1 MSKQSVTSLATSIAL
16 ALTVFASG
24 AGQAAPRDYS
34 QLMVPAGAVTDVP
47 PPLMASRRG
56 EIEVAVRLT
65 GKPLAAVAGSKQGS
79 KWSRSKQKTYLA
91 NLNSAQSAV
100 MSQVSA
106 LGGTEIARLSKAHN
120 AVIVSIDAKKVPELT
135 KISGVAGVRRIINY
149 EQSLSDTV
157 PYIGASAV
165 QSTGVDGTGV
175 RVAVLDSG
183 IDYTHFNLGG
193 PGTVDFYDDC
203 YAGRDAAPVGDCA
216 NFFGAGAPKVVGG
229 FDFVGEAWPTF
240 GPRTEDPN
248 PIDADGHGTHVADI
262 IGGRSADGS
271 HKGVAPGASLY
282 AVKVCSAVSSSCNG
296 IALLKGMEFA
306 LDPNGD
312 GNISDAVDVIN
323 MSLGS
328 SYGQREDDLS
338 AATSNA
344 SKFGVSVVVSAGNS
358 ADRPFIT
365 GSPSSTPEAISVA
378 QTNVPSAITYALQ
391 VNAPPSIAGVY
402 PNTNTLDWAPITTG
416 FTGDVTYTGDLG
428 APLACDPLAA
438 GALAGKVALIDRG
451 ACSISFKV
459 HNAAVAGAIGVLLAN
474 NAAGD
479 PPTFSFGGTPGDVP
493 FVPAQTMVI
502 TQATGN
508 LLKANLAGLNV
519 TVSPA
524 AATSLAG
531 SIVASSSRG
540 PSYSYGAIKPEIGA
554 PGASLSAQA
563 GTGNGQTPFGGT
575 SGAAPMVAGAAALLL
590 QSEPKLRPHEV
601 KARLVNSAE
610 KNVFTNPATQ
620 PGVLAPISRI
630 GGGEVRVD
638 NAVELT
644 TAMWDAADPA
654 GVALSFGAYRS
665 TGVVTY
671 RKKVLVRNYS
681 PAARTYA
688 ISRSFRYADDAA
700 SGAATLS
707 SPATISV
714 PANGTATFTLSLRLD
729 PSKVAN
735 WPFANSGGN
744 LGNGS
749 LLNGP
754 EIDGYPTLSDGTD
767 TVSLPWHILPHKA
780 SNVVPAATTLALG
793 GAASGVLNLS
803 NTGAATAALVD
814 VYALGATSPKI
825 DAAFAPRPG
834 DNYAIIDLKSV
845 GTQYVPNGAGAGLDL
860 ALFAI
865 NTWGAR
871 SHPNYP
877 AEFDVY
883 IDTNNDGNDDFVLY
897 TVELTGFAATG
908 QNVVVLLNLNTGA
921 SVTRFFSVSDLSS
934 ANMIMPVLLRD
945 LGITGATKISYQVFA
960 FDNYFTGAL
969 TDVSDRVTMTLGTPR
984 FAAAEEFFSIP
995 VGGAKALTVNRDAA
1009 GDAASPSQSGL
1020 LLMYYDGK
1028 TGAEASAITVTP

>member
-1 MSKQSVTSLATSIAL
+1 MSKHSVTSLATSIAL

-34 QLMVPAGAVTDVP
+34 SLMVPAGAVTDVP
-47 PPLMASRRG
+47 PPIMASRRG

-79 KWSRSKQKTYLA
+79 KWSRSKQRTYLA
-91 NLNSAQSAV
+91 NLNAAQSAV

-106 LGGTEIARLSKAHN
+106 LGGTEIARVSKAHN

-135 KISGVAGVRRIINY
+135 KISGVAGVRRVINY
-149 EQSLSDTV
+149 QHSLSETV

-165 QSTGVDGTGV
+165 QASGVDGTGV

-183 IDYTHFNLGG
+183 VDYTHFNLGG
-193 PGTVDFYDDC
+193 PGTVDFYNDC
-203 YAGRDAAPVGDCA
+203 YAGRNAAPVGDCA
-216 NFFGAGAPKVVGG
+216 NFFGAAAPKVVGG
-229 FDFVGEAWPTF
+229 FDFVGEVWPS
-240 GPRTEDPN
+240 GARSEDPN
-248 PIDADGHGTHVADI
+248 PIDFEGHGTHVADI
-262 IGGRSADGS
+262 IAGRSADGS

-282 AVKVCSAVSSSCNG
+282 AVKVCSAVASSCNG
-296 IALLKGMEFA
+296 IALLLGMEFA
-306 LDPNGD
+306 LDPDGD

-358 ADRPFIT
+358 ADRPFIA
-365 GSPSSTPEAISVA
+365 GSPSTTPEAISVA
-378 QTNVPSAITYALQ
+378 QTNVPSAVTYALQ
-391 VNAPPSIAGVY
+391 VNSPAAIAGVY
-402 PNTNTLDWAPITTG
+402 RNTNTVDWAPITTG
-416 FTGDVTYTGDLG
+416 FTGDVTYTADLG
-428 APLACDPLAA
+428 SALACAA
-438 GALAGKVALIDRG
+438 LPAGSLAGKVALIDRG
-451 ACSISFKV
+451 TCAISVKV
-459 HNAAVAGAIGVLLAN
+459 HNAAVAGAVGVLLAN

-479 PPTFSFGGTPGDVP
+479 PPSFSFGGPDP
-493 FVPAQTMVI
+493 FVPAQTMI
-502 TQATGN
+502 LSQANGN
-508 LLKANLAGLNV
+508 TLKANRAGLNV

-531 SIVASSSRG
+531 SMVASSSRG

-554 PGASLSAQA
+554 PGASLSAEV
-563 GTGNGQTPFGGT
+563 GTGNGQTQFGGT
-575 SGAAPMVAGAAALLL
+575 SGAAPMVSGAVALLL
-590 QSEPKLRPHEV
+590 QAEPTLKPHEV

-654 GVALSFGAYRS
+654 GVALSFGAHRS

-681 PAARTYA
+681 PAARSYT
-688 ISRSFRYADDAA
+688 ITPSFRYADDQA
-700 SGAATLS
+700 SGAATIS
-707 SPATISV
+707 APASVAV
-714 PANGTATFTLSLRLD
+714 PANGTATFLLSLRLD
-729 PSKVAN
+729 PSKAAN
-735 WPFANSGGN
+735 WPFRNSGAN
-744 LGNGS
+744 LGNGP

-754 EIDGYPTLSDGTD
+754 EIDGYLTLSDGTD
-767 TVSLPWHILPHKA
+767 TLSLPWHILPHKA
-780 SNVVPAATTLALG
+780 SNVVPATMTLALG
-793 GAASGVLNLS
+793 GADSGVLNLT
-803 NTGAATAALVD
+803 NNGAATAATVD
-814 VYALGATSPKI
+814 VYALGATSPKL
-825 DAAFAPRPG
+825 DPGFMPRPG

-845 GTQYVPNGAGAGLDL
+845 GTQYCPSCAGPGADL

-897 TVELTGFAATG
+897 TTELTGFAATG

-921 SVTRFFSVSDLSS
+921 SVIRFFSTSDLSS
-934 ANMIMPVLLRD
+934 ANMIMPALLSD
-945 LGITGATKISYQVFA
+945 LGITSATKISYQVFA

-969 TDVSDRVTMTLGTPR
+969 TDVSDRVTVTLGTPR
-984 FAAAEEFFSIP
+984 FFADEEFFSIP
-995 VGGAKALTVNRDAA
+995 VGGAKALTVNRNAA

>member
-1 MSKQSVTSLATSIAL
+1 MSKHSVTSLATSIAL

-34 QLMVPAGAVTDVP
+34 KLMVPAGSVTDAP

-65 GKPLAAVAGSKQGS
+65 GKPLAAVAGSKQGT

-91 NLNSAQSAV
+91 QINTAQNAV
-100 MSQVSA
+100 MSQISA

-135 KISGVAGVRRIINY
+135 KISGVAGVRRILDY
-149 EQSLSDTV
+149 KQSLSETV

-165 QSTGVDGTGV
+165 QALGVDGTGV

-183 IDYTHFNLGG
+183 IDFTHFNFGG
-193 PGTVDFYDDC
+193 PGTVDFYDTC
-203 YAGRDAAPVGDCA
+203 YAGRNAAPVGDCA
-216 NFFGAGAPKVVGG
+216 TYFGPGATKVVGG
-229 FDFVGEAWPTF
+229 YDFVGEVWPDDALA
-240 GPRTEDPN
+240 PDPN
-248 PIDADGHGTHVADI
+248 PIALDSHGTHVSDI
-262 IGGRSADGS
+262 IAGRSADGT

-282 AVKVCSAVSSSCNG
+282 GVKVCSAISSACSGVAILQG
-296 IALLKGMEFA
+296 IEFA

-312 GNISDAVDVIN
+312 GDISDAVDVIN

-328 SYGQREDDLS
+328 SYGQREDDSS
-338 AATSNA
+338 AATANA
-344 SKFGVSVVVSAGNS
+344 SKFGVTVVVSAGNS

-378 QTNVPSAITYALQ
+378 QTNVPSAVTYALQ
-391 VNAPPSIAGVY
+391 VNAPAAVAGIY
-402 PNTNTLDWAPITTG
+402 PNTNTVDWAPITTG
-416 FTGDVTYTGDLG
+416 FSGDVTYTGDLG

-438 GALAGKVALIDRG
+438 GALAGRVALIDRG
-451 ACSISFKV
+451 ACAISIKV
-459 HNAAVAGAIGVLLAN
+459 HNAAVAGAIGVLIAN

-479 PPTFSFGGTPGDVP
+479 PPSFSFGGPDP
-493 FVPAQTMVI
+493 FVPAQTMI
-502 TQATGN
+502 LTQANGN
-508 LLKANLAGLNV
+508 LLKANRTGLNV

-524 AATSLAG
+524 AATSLVG
-531 SIVASSSRG
+531 SMVASSSRG

-554 PGASLSAQA
+554 PGASLSAEA
-563 GTGNGQTPFGGT
+563 GTGNGETVFGGT
-575 SGAAPMVAGAAALLL
+575 SGAAPMVSGAVALLL
-590 QSEPKLRPHEV
+590 QAEPTLRPHEV

-610 KNVFTNPATQ
+610 KNVFTNPATL

-638 NAVELT
+638 RAVDLT

-665 TGVVTY
+665 TGVATY

-681 PAARTYA
+681 PAARVYSITP
-688 ISRSFRYADDAA
+688 SFRYANDQA
-700 SGAATLS
+700 SGAATVTA
-707 SPATISV
+707 PATVAV

-729 PSKVAN
+729 PSRAAN
-735 WPFANSGGN
+735 WPFGNSGGN

-754 EIDGYPTLSDGTD
+754 EIDGYLTLSDGTD
-767 TVSLPWHILPHKA
+767 SVSLPWHILPHKA
-780 SNVVPAATTLALG
+780 SNVVPATTTLALG
-793 GAASGVLNLS
+793 GAASGVLNLT
-803 NTGAATAALVD
+803 NNGAATAATVD
-814 VYALGATSPKI
+814 VYALGATSPQI
-825 DAAFAPRPG
+825 DAGFAPRPG

-845 GTQYVPNGAGAGLDL
+845 GTQYCPSCAGPGADL
-860 ALFAI
+860 VLFAI

-883 IDTNNDGNDDFVLY
+883 IDTNDDGNDDFVLY
-897 TVELTGFAATG
+897 AAENGAFASSG

-921 SVTRFFSVSDLSS
+921 SVIRFFSISDLSS
-934 ANMIMPVLLRD
+934 ANMIMPALLSD

-969 TDVSDRVTMTLGTPR
+969 TDVSDPVTVTLGAPR
-984 FAAAEEFFSIP
+984 FFADEEFFSIP
-995 VGGAKALTVNRDAA
+995 VGGAKALTVNRNAA